1 MSQNERIGD
10 EFNFLEKYKL
20 KVDGLWIQPGNHIQL
35 TLKAYGD
42 QIGTIK
48 LQQLPADNSIQME
61 DQSEVLHEPEKIS
74 LLRSI
79 VGSGIYL
86 CQESY
91 DVAFT
96 VKELASRMSNPT
108 AMSFHHLKKFLGI
121 LKKAMDYCLVLEF
134 STSRRRLY
142 QERRKRLV
150 LGDILRFRPEWKQN
164 PQTVNIRRISCVE

>member
-1 MSQNERIGD
+1 MGPAR
-10 EFNFLEKYKL
+10 
-20 KVDGLWIQPGNHIQL
+20 QL
-35 TLKAYGD
+35 H
-42 QIGTIK
+42 
-48 LQQLPADNSIQME
+48 PADVERPMKSSLDWSNFNNYQQTTKSK
-61 DQSEVLHEPEKIS
+61 SEAVQEQEKIS
-74 LLRSI
+74 LFRSI

-86 CQESY
+86 RQERY
-91 DVAFT
+91 DVAFS